1 MLCGMWD
8 LSRSEIEPVSPALA
22 GGFFTT
28 EPPEKPLE
36 YAFVRAAMWSGGL
49 GWGAL
54 VRGGVPGH
62 GHLIMERICYLS
74 DKNRMQE

>member
-1 MLCGMWD
+1 M
-8 LSRSEIEPVSPALA
+8 EPVSPALA